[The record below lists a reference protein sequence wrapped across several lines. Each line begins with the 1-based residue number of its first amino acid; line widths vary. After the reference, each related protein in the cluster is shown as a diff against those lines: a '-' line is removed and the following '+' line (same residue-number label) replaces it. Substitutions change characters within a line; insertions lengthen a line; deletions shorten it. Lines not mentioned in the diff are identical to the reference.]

1 MKTTIIIIPLLISS
15 FGKAQNLP
23 LDFESTALE
32 YQFVDF
38 DGGSS
43 AKISNPQQAGINTSA
58 TVMKLVK
65 GIGEVWAGSKIIMPK
80 PIDVTTDRII
90 KLKVFSPVAGIRL
103 LLKFEGEGSFFEK
116 QSSPIQKA
124 NVWEELTFDFS
135 AEVTNNLNNQMVF
148 IFNFGEIG
156 YGDAK
161 STFLIDDVVQLT
173 GNQPILP
180 LPNLPLNFES
190 AAIAYPFLDFDG
202 GEVTVITNP
211 YPKGINASTK
221 VGRMIKNRGE
231 DYAGSV
237 IQMADL
243 IDFSKNKIIK
253 MKVWSPAAGKKTV
266 LKFEGDPNDFENI
279 AFETEAITTK
289 TNEWEE
295 LIFDFSAPNLY
306 PPVHNKSTKIVF
318 FFDFGSQG
326 DGSVNSTYY
335 FDDVSFLKG

>member
-1 MKTTIIIIPLLISS
+1 MKTTIVITALLIFS
-15 FGKAQNLP
+15 FGKAQKLP
-23 LDFESTALE
+23 LDFESTTATYE
-32 YQFVDF
+32 FVDF

-43 AKISNPQQAGINTSA
+43 AKIANPQQAGINTSA
-58 TVMKLVK
+58 TVMQLVK
-65 GIGEVWAGSKIIMPK
+65 GIGEVWAGSKIIMPN
-80 PIDVTTDRII
+80 PIDMTTNRII

-116 QSSPIQKA
+116 KSSPIQKA

-148 IFNFGEIG
+148 IFDFGEIG

-173 GNQPILP
+173 GSQPILP
-180 LPNLPLNFES
+180 LPILPLNFES
-190 AAIAYPFLDFDG
+190 AAVAYPFLDFGG
-202 GEVTVITNP
+202 GEATVITNP
-211 YPKGINASTK
+211 YPTGINTSTK
-221 VGRMIKNRGE
+221 VVRMIKSRGE
-231 DYAGSV
+231 EYAGSL
-237 IQMADL
+237 IQMAGL

-266 LKFEGDPNDFENI
+266 LKFEGDPNDFENT

-289 TNEWEE
+289 TNQWEE
-295 LIFDFSAPNLY
+295 LSFDFGSPTLY
-306 PPVHNKSTKIVF
+306 PPVHNKATKIVF

-335 FDDVSFLKG
+335 FDDIMFSKN